1 MQSAVCL
8 FLGGSAKIPLL
19 DIKWPIVK
27 GQKWLEKLSLLKR
40 LDCPSIASALVEPY
54 KLKGYSI

>member
-1 MQSAVCL
+1 MQNAVCL

-27 GQKWLEKLSLLKR
+27 GQMVGKTELAEKAGL
-40 LDCPSIASALVEPY
+40 PV
-54 KLKGYSI
+54 YSFSFG